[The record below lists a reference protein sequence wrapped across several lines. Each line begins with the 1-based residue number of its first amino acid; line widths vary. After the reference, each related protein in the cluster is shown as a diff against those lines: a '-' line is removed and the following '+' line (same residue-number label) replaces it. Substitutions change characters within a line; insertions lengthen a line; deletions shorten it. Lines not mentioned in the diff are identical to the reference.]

1 LSENYYDENEIE
13 IMHNKERLLLFLY
26 LMILFLGATLPI
38 NGTDSA
44 LNNNYLLN
52 IRWDYLLH
60 ALIYIP
66 LYPLLLLSQRNKSKT
81 KINLILLTLSIII
94 AISLEAIQYIIPWRA
109 FNVNDMV
116 GNVVGVGIGII
127 TITIF

>member
-1 LSENYYDENEIE
+1 
-13 IMHNKERLLLFLY
+13 
-26 LMILFLGATLPI
+26 MILFIGATLPI

-66 LYPLLLLSQRNKSKT
+66 LYPLMLLNKRNRTKSK
-81 KINLILLTLSIII
+81 INPILFTLSIII

-116 GNVVGVGIGII
+116 GNVVGVGVGMV
-127 TITIF
+127 TTKIF